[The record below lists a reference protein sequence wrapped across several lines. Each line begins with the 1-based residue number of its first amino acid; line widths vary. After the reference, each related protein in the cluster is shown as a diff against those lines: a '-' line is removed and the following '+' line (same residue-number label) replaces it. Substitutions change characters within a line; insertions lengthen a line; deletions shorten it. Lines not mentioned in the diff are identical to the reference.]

1 MGEEAAGRRRKGCLL
16 QKTTGTCS
24 APTCMLS
31 GTNASRVRHMKRYG
45 REFIYRVLVYR
56 KLHATESEGEGG
68 VGFIYFI
75 SSADITCSCD
85 QQVGNMVGQ

>member
-1 MGEEAAGRRRKGCLL
+1 
-16 QKTTGTCS
+16 
-24 APTCMLS
+24 
-31 GTNASRVRHMKRYG
+31 VRHMKRYG